1 MKNETKV
8 LTDELKERCLDF
20 AKRMCFNAWP
30 NITEARKK
38 KLWSDAEWFLTD
50 CLNEGYTGWELG
62 GEKDDFPACD
72 WFSER
77 FANYIPNT
85 EKWYRLYP
93 DEEPKYYHQLNVIC
107 RIAFDVIDGF
117 PGGVWGFTVSD
128 IKRMYDGE
136 FPKWFDTGDWI
147 KMGNGEVDI
156 MKLPDEASL
165 CI

>member
-1 MKNETKV
+1 MVEEKQPVSNE
-8 LTDELKERCLDF
+8 LRERCLDF

-30 NITEARKK
+30 DITESRKK
-38 KLWSDAEWFLTD
+38 KLWSDAEWFLAD
-50 CLNEGYTGWELG
+50 CLDEGATSWE
-62 GEKDDFPACD
+62 DDKVYPCD

-77 FANYIPNT
+77 FAKYIPDT

-93 DEEPKYYHQLNVIC
+93 DEEPKYFHQLNVIC

-117 PGGVWGFTVSD
+117 PGGVWGFTIGD
-128 IKRMYDGE
+128 IKRMYDGI
-136 FPKWFDTGDWI
+136 FPAWFDTGDWI
-147 KMGNGEVDI
+147 KMGNGDVDV